1 VGERADIPRADSRGA
16 PPPGVVRA
24 AAAVV
29 GAQGLVGVG
38 FAGYLV
44 VNASGG
50 AQGLGGILGESGMFL
65 LLGAAL
71 LGLAWGLSRGRFWAR
86 TPAVVVQ
93 LLLLPVAY
101 SLLVPSRQVLA
112 GAITAVVVIA
122 ALLLLLSA
130 PARAWALDLDDTRRR
145 G

>member
-1 VGERADIPRADSRGA
+1 M
-16 PPPGVVRA
+16 VRA